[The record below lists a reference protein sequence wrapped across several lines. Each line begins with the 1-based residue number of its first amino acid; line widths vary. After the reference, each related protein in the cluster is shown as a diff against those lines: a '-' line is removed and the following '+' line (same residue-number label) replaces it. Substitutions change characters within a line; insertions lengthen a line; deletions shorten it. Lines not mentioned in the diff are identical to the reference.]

1 MEKRNYIFK
10 LNVQPHILKKYY
22 NKIDELKSQIIPN
35 TIFSAYNDLFSNPVM
50 KKDEMSLVIFQ
61 DFKEIAESEEY
72 RNLLKITEEITIEYK
87 TITNEYKK
95 GNGIHYNPDFL
106 VKLENAIY
114 DRKILLSKFIVLN
127 QANSRYTSSQ
137 VYEEIERL
145 YDFNI
150 DSEVGKGLDHL
161 RRVRKIMLYLEEQ
174 IQNGT
179 TDIKVDY

>member
-35 TIFSAYNDLFSNPVM
+35 TIFNAYNDLFSNPVM

-95 GNGIHYNPDFL
+95 GNKDYLHSKKQTPSDECMDFL
-106 VKLENAIY
+106 
-114 DRKILLSKFIVLN
+114 
-127 QANSRYTSSQ
+127 
-137 VYEEIERL
+137 
-145 YDFNI
+145 FNI
-150 DSEVGKGLDHL
+150 HNSF
-161 RRVRKIMLYLEEQ
+161 
-174 IQNGT
+174 
-179 TDIKVDY
+179 VDCNICYSK